1 MAQRPKPVWAQPPQ
15 HTWSID
21 EIKLGNVISTYSL
34 NDIINKNSSKLS
46 SNTCTFGRI
55 ADNPSL
61 VDIVTAHESASRV
74 HARIAFDNN
83 DTPWLKCLGSA
94 NGTFV
99 NEKRLPPEACGKED
113 NNSNRKGSRG
123 VVLYPGDALRFGAS
137 TRLYILE
144 GPEEY
149 ERGAIKLKQKM
160 KTEES
165 AMAAHSAN
173 GDGDDEEGGTAK
185 SNDASCSW
193 GMSDDIDTTADE
205 TEQQAAHPTAHD
217 DNSNLPPLPSI
228 EQFFYAP
235 DGKYK
240 ITQPL
245 YQLHSTYNTKTNK
258 LQAIQKESSRIMA
271 KENMGLTDGQQAQLN
286 KNRERMTTLEKEINN
301 LKNRIEDGMHNAIH
315 GGQRKVKKRQKEKS
329 QYDENDDIDDFYD
342 RTASSSKRQRTEDM
356 NADSEE
362 SLLAKWK
369 KLIAEQTKQQQM
381 VSRALERCT
390 TLQQQIDSS
399 KEDDDA
405 FFIQNDLDLT
415 NENLSKAQ
423 KAIEETD
430 KELDNVEYLLK
441 IVNPK
446 LEWDREN
453 GLIGFD
459 IAQMRNA
466 VVKVPI
472 AGDSVMPRQSLTMPP
487 PPSISANPK
496 SLMPPP
502 PSTTAETLEMPP
514 PPPSKAVMLEQE
526 MMPPPNTVD
535 NKSNDVQ
542 SSMPPPP
549 KVNKDV
555 KPQKKM
561 HIGPRRPPSNIQG
574 TLAALTQ
581 TSSVSESR
589 TGATSTDSQQKKKTQ
604 VISNP
609 KEDLWKAP
617 ADQDGSGR
625 TALNDK
631 FKGRY

>member
-1 MAQRPKPVWAQPPQ
+1 MAQRSNPTWAQPPQ
-15 HTWSID
+15 HTWSLD

-34 NDIINKNSSKLS
+34 NDIIKQNNSKLN

-55 ADNPSL
+55 ADNPTL
-61 VDIVTAHESASRV
+61 VDIVTAHESCSRV

-83 DTPWLKCLGSA
+83 GTPWLKCLGSA

-123 VVLYPGDALRFGAS
+123 VVVYPGDAIRFGAS

-160 KTEES
+160 NEES
-165 AMAAHSAN
+165 SAMAAAAHSAN
-173 GDGDDEEGGTAK
+173 EGGDDEEGGTAN
-185 SNDASCSW
+185 SNDNSCSW

-228 EQFFYAP
+228 EQFFYAQ
-235 DGKYK
+235 DDKYK
-240 ITQPL
+240 ISAPL

-271 KENMGLTDGQQAQLN
+271 KENMGLTDGQQAQLA
-286 KNRERMTTLEKEINN
+286 KNQERITTLEKEINN
-301 LKNRIEDGMHNAIH
+301 LKNRIEDGMHNSIH
-315 GGQRKVKKRQKEKS
+315 GGQRKVKKRQKERS
-329 QYDENDDIDDFYD
+329 QYNEDDEIDDFYD
-342 RTASSSKRQRTEDM
+342 RTASKRQRLEDVD
-356 NADSEE
+356 ADSEE
-362 SLLAKWK
+362 SLISKWK
-369 KLIAEQTKQQQM
+369 ALIEEHTKQQQL
-381 VSRALERCT
+381 VSRALDRCT

-405 FFIQNDLDLT
+405 FFIQNDLDLD
-415 NENLSKAQ
+415 NENLAKAQ
-423 KAIEETD
+423 KAIEETN

-446 LEWDREN
+446 LEWDRKER
-453 GLIGFD
+453 LIGTD
-459 IAQMRNA
+459 TKQMRHTA
-466 VVKVPI
+466 VKVPT
-472 AGDSVMPRQSLTMPP
+472 ADDSMITKPTSTMMPPPPPVKATTSESLMPPPPPQTMASTTMPP
-487 PPSISANPK
+487 PPSK
-496 SLMPPP
+496 SVMP
-502 PSTTAETLEMPP
+502 
-514 PPPSKAVMLEQE
+514 EQV
-526 MMPPPNTVD
+526 MMPPPKPVD
-535 NKSNDVQ
+535 TKSNDEQ
-542 SSMPPPP
+542 SSMSPPAVQKDVPP
-549 KVNKDV
+549 KK
-555 KPQKKM
+555 KKIKGPQ
-561 HIGPRRPPSNIQG
+561 RPPSNIQG
-574 TLAALTQ
+574 TLAALTH
-581 TSSVSESR
+581 EADSR

-609 KEDLWKAP
+609 KEDMWKAP

>member
-1 MAQRPKPVWAQPPQ
+1 MAQRAKPSWAQPPQ
-15 HTWSID
+15 HTWSLD
-21 EIKLGNVISTYSL
+21 EIKLGNVIATYSL
-34 NDIINKNSSKLS
+34 NDIIKQNSSKLN

-61 VDIVTAHESASRV
+61 VDIITSHESCSRV
-74 HARIAFDNN
+74 HARISFDNN
-83 DTPWLKCLGSA
+83 GTPWLKCLGSA

-149 ERGAIKLKQKM
+149 ERGAVKLKQKM
-160 KTEES
+160 NEES
-165 AMAAHSAN
+165 IMAAHSAN
-173 GDGDDEEGGTAK
+173 EGDDKEDGTAK
-185 SNDASCSW
+185 SNDNSCSW
-193 GMSDDIDTTADE
+193 GMSDDIDTTTD
-205 TEQQAAHPTAHD
+205 QAAHPTAHD

-228 EQFFYAP
+228 EQFFYAQ

-240 ITQPL
+240 ISQPL

-271 KENMGLTDGQQAQLN
+271 KENIGLTDGQQAQLS
-286 KNRERMTTLEKEINN
+286 KNQERMTTLEKEINN
-301 LKNRIEDGMHNAIH
+301 LKNRIEDGMHNSIH

-329 QYDENDDIDDFYD
+329 QYNEDDEIDDFYD
-342 RTASSSKRQRTEDM
+342 RTASSSKRQRLEDVD
-356 NADSEE
+356 ADSEE
-362 SLLAKWK
+362 SLISKWK
-369 KLIAEQTKQQQM
+369 VLIEEHTKQQQV
-381 VSRALERCT
+381 VSRALERCN
-390 TLQQQIDSS
+390 TLQQQINSS

-405 FFIQNDLDLT
+405 FFIQNDLHLA

-423 KAIEETD
+423 KAIKETN

-441 IVNPK
+441 IVNPN
-446 LEWDREN
+446 LEWDRKD
-453 GLIGFD
+453 GLIGVN
-459 IAQMRNA
+459 IAQMRDT
-466 VVKVPI
+466 VVKLP
-472 AGDSVMPRQSLTMPP
+472 AADDSVIPKQSSTMSPP
-487 PPSISANPK
+487 LSISSTSE

-502 PSTTAETLEMPP
+502 PSIATETLEMPP
-514 PPPSKAVMLEQE
+514 PPSKPVMSEQA
-526 MMPPPNTVD
+526 MMPPSNPVQ
-535 NKSNDVQ
+535 NKSNGDQ
-542 SSMPPPP
+542 SSMPPPA

-555 KPQKKM
+555 PPQKKKI
-561 HIGPRRPPSNIQG
+561 HGPRRPPSNIQG

-581 TSSVSESR
+581 TSTVSHSQ
-589 TGATSTDSQQKKKTQ
+589 TGATSTERQKKKTQ
-604 VISNP
+604 MISNP

>member
-1 MAQRPKPVWAQPPQ
+1 MAHRPKPTWAQPPQ
-15 HTWSID
+15 HTWSLD
-21 EIKLGNVISTYSL
+21 EIKLGNLISTYSL
-34 NDIINKNSSKLS
+34 NDIINQNSSKLS

-61 VDIVTAHESASRV
+61 VDIVTAHESCSRV

-83 DTPWLKCLGSA
+83 GTPWLKCLGSA

-123 VVLYPGDALRFGAS
+123 VVLYPGDAIRLGAS

-149 ERGAIKLKQKM
+149 ERGAIKLKQNM
-160 KTEES
+160 NEETT
-165 AMAAHSAN
+165 MAAHFAN
-173 GDGDDEEGGTAK
+173 ESDNREEETAK
-185 SNDASCSW
+185 SNDNSCSW
-193 GMSDDIDTTADE
+193 GMSDYIDTTADE
-205 TEQQAAHPTAHD
+205 TEQQAAHPTHD

-228 EQFFYAP
+228 EHFFYAP
-235 DGKYK
+235 DDKYK
-240 ITQPL
+240 ISQPL

-271 KENMGLTDGQQAQLN
+271 KENIGLTDGQQKQLA
-286 KNRERMTTLEKEINN
+286 KNQERITTLEKEINN
-301 LKNRIEDGMHNAIH
+301 LKNRIEDGMHNSIH

-329 QYDENDDIDDFYD
+329 QYNEDDEIDDFYD
-342 RTASSSKRQRTEDM
+342 RTASSSKRQRMEDV

-362 SLLAKWK
+362 SLLSKWK
-369 KLIAEQTKQQQM
+369 ALIEERKQQQQL
-381 VSRALERCT
+381 VSRALDRCT
-390 TLQQQIDSS
+390 ALQQQIDSS

-405 FFIQNDLDLT
+405 FFIQNDLDLA

-423 KAIEETD
+423 KAIEKTD
-430 KELDNVEYLLK
+430 KELDNVEYLLQ

-446 LEWDREN
+446 LEWDRRE
-453 GLIGFD
+453 GLIGID
-459 IAQMRNA
+459 IAQMRDTL
-466 VVKVPI
+466 VKVPT
-472 AGDSVMPRQSLTMPP
+472 STMMPPPPTMNAPSGSLMPP
-487 PPSISANPK
+487 PPSISATSE

-502 PSTTAETLEMPP
+502 PSIASETLEMPP
-514 PPPSKAVMLEQE
+514 PPSKPVMPEQV
-526 MMPPPNTVD
+526 MMPPPNHVD
-535 NKSNDVQ
+535 DKSNDEL
-542 SSMPPPP
+542 SLMLPPP
-549 KVNKDV
+549 KVKKDV
-555 KPQKKM
+555 PPQKKK

-581 TSSVSESR
+581 TSK
-589 TGATSTDSQQKKKTQ
+589 TGATSTDSQQKKKTL
-604 VISNP
+604 ITNT